1 MANQLMIIGG
11 GKMGEALTAGLVNAD
26 WTEIDSITV
35 VEPLRERREDLK
47 KIYSGLRVI
56 AEPEPSD
63 DVLLAVKPTNIQQA
77 CEELSSCSPKRI
89 ISIAAGVK
97 TATLEGLLPP
107 RISVIRV
114 MPNTPAMINVGMSV
128 LSAGSY
134 STDDDLEWASSIFSA
149 VGKTTIV
156 DEGLLDAVTG
166 LSGSGPA
173 YVFALAEAMI
183 AAGLNE
189 GLDKET
195 SELLAIQTVLGA
207 ARLMEETS
215 ETPRELRDAVTSPNG
230 TTAAALSIF
239 EDNSFSEI
247 ILEAISAATSR
258 AAELGS

>member
-1 MANQLMIIGG
+1 MANQLMIVGG
-11 GKMGEALTAGLVNAD
+11 GKMGEALTAGLVNAE
-26 WTEIDSITV
+26 WAEIGDITV
-35 VEPLRERREDLK
+35 VEPIGERREALK
-47 KIYSGLRVI
+47 KIYSGLRVV
-56 AEPEPSD
+56 AKPELSD
-63 DVLLAVKPTNIQQA
+63 DVLLAVKPSNIQQA
-77 CEELSSCSPKRI
+77 CEELASCSPKRI
-89 ISIAAGVK
+89 ISIAAGV
-97 TATLEGLLPP
+97 TTTTLEKLLPP
-107 RISVIRV
+107 EISVIRV
-114 MPNTPAMINVGMSV
+114 MPNTPAMVNVGMSV

-134 STDDDLEWASSIFSA
+134 STDDDLDWASSIFAS

-156 DEGLLDAVTG
+156 DEVHLNAVTG

-195 SELLAIQTVLGA
+195 SNLLATQTILGA
-207 ARLMEETS
+207 AILMEKTR

-247 ILEAISAATSR
+247 IIEAISAATSR
-258 AAELGS
+258 SAELGS

>member
-1 MANQLMIIGG
+1 
-11 GKMGEALTAGLVNAD
+11 MGEALTAGLVNAD
-26 WTEIDSITV
+26 WAEIGGITV
-35 VEPLRERREDLK
+35 VEPIGDRREALQK
-47 KIYSGLRVI
+47 TYTGLRVV
-56 AEPEPSD
+56 AEPESSD
-63 DVLLAVKPTNIQQA
+63 DVLLAVKPSNIQDA
-77 CEELSSCSPKRI
+77 CEELSFCKPKRV
-89 ISIAAGVK
+89 ISIAAGV
-97 TATLEGLLPP
+97 TTTTLERLLPP

-134 STDDDLEWASSIFSA
+134 STDDDLEWVTTIFSA

-189 GLDKET
+189 GLDKDT
-195 SELLAIQTVLGA
+195 SELLAIQTILGA

-215 ETPRELRDAVTSPNG
+215 ETPRELREAVTSPNG
-230 TTAAALSIF
+230 TTAAALSTL
-239 EDNSFSEI
+239 EENAFSEI
-247 ILEAISAATSR
+247 IIGAISAATSR
-258 AAELGS
+258 ATELGS